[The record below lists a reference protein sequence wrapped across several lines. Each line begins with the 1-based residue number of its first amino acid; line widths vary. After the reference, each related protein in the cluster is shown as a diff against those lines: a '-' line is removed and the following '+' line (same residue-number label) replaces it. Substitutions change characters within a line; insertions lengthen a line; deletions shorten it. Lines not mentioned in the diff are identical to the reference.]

1 MTIVHPSET
10 AAVLRRHGIRL
21 APSLGQNFLV
31 DANVLDRIIATAA
44 IVPNDVILEVG
55 PGIGTL
61 TEKLLQSAKRVIAIE
76 LDHRFVRIL
85 QEDTLIDNP
94 GLFVIQN
101 DALKVDLRPSS
112 FDLPPTL
119 VVSNLPYNIAGPLI
133 IKLLIELTSAQRFIL
148 MVQREI
154 ADRLLAKP
162 GTKSYGALTV
172 KVAYFAQV
180 RQVAQISR
188 QAFMPVPRVDSTVV
202 ELKRVKTRE
211 KPGFREIL
219 FRVIEASFAQRR
231 KQIKNALR
239 NIDGRELDEVKIIE
253 ALDVAGIEPKKRGES
268 LGLDDFLVLATA
280 INAVMTRET

>member
-61 TEKLLQSAKRVIAIE
+61 TEKLLQLAKRVIAIE

-133 IKLLIELTSAQRFIL
+133 IKLLIELTSAQRFVL

-180 RQVAQISR
+180 RQVTQISR